1 MAHVSTHNSSTP
13 QPSRVAASDARPALG
28 RLGWSVASLA
38 VLLAVWQI
46 AAVVLQSRVFPGPFV
61 VARTLAAEFATG
73 ALVFH
78 VAATLARVAV
88 SFTLAMIVG
97 TAIGIWLG
105 MNRPADRF
113 FDSWLIFFL
122 NLPALVIIILCY
134 VWFGLTEAAA
144 ITAVAVNKIPNVA
157 VQVREGAR
165 SLSRD
170 LDEMALVYRFG
181 RMKTLRHVTLPQLAP
196 FFLAA
201 ARSGLALVWKIV
213 LVVELLGRSNGVG
226 HQMNIAFQLFDVP
239 MILAYAVAFIAV
251 VQAIE
256 LGILQPLQAHALRW
270 RR

>member
-13 QPSRVAASDARPALG
+13 QPSRVAVSETRPGFG
-28 RLGWSVASLA
+28 RIGWTVASLA
-38 VLLAVWQI
+38 ALLVVWQV
-46 AAVVLQSRVFPGPFV
+46 ASLVLQSRVFPGPLV
-61 VARTLAAEFATG
+61 VARTLVSEIAGG
-73 ALVFH
+73 ALLYH
-78 VAATLARVAV
+78 VGATLARVVV
-88 SFTLAMIVG
+88 SFTLAMVVG
-97 TAIGIWLG
+97 TAIGIGLG
-105 MNRPADRF
+105 MNRSADRF

-165 SLSRD
+165 NLSRD
-170 LDEMALVYRFG
+170 LAEMAHVYRFG

-201 ARSGLALVWKIV
+201 ARSGLSLVWKIV

-226 HQMNIAFQLFDVP
+226 HQMNVAFQLFDVP
-239 MILAYAVAFIAV
+239 MILAYAVAFIIV